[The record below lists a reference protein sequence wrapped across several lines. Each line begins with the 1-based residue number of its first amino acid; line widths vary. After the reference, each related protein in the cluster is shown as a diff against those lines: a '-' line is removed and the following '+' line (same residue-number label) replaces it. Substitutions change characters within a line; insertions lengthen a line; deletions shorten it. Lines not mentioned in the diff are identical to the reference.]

1 MPGKDRAR
9 FGGGRGVLPPHAA
22 TVRATVAAHSD
33 LQNRGPPAKRDVG
46 EAADDSSSGDTLLT
60 ALVAPVVWIEH
71 AAFENRAV
79 GVDRLSSHGQ
89 AEPVELT
96 ERIET
101 GRSEGSVGHVEVFQM
116 VSVRTSI
123 IGRPRCLSP
132 DRRAHTA
139 IDRYTLICEE
149 PANPA
154 NSGVH

>member
-1 MPGKDRAR
+1 M
-9 FGGGRGVLPPHAA
+9 
-22 TVRATVAAHSD
+22 
-33 LQNRGPPAKRDVG
+33 G
-46 EAADDSSSGDTLLT
+46 EAADDSSSGDALLT

-79 GVDRLSSHGQ
+79 GVDRLSSRGQ

-96 ERIET
+96 ERIEI

-123 IGRPRCLSP
+123 FGRPRCLSP

-149 PANPA
+149 PEWLFRVECGHAGRAGVLGISVEVPDDEWALTPA
-154 NSGVH
+154 DLKDLDNA